1 MRRTDMRRVDRTL
14 SGLGARDSGLAAWGS
29 RLLAVAMFIV
39 GFAFAQT
46 AAAQDIA
53 VKNARV
59 ILTAAD
65 PKTAT
70 VVGTIDNPGMYAT
83 YLTGATADIAE
94 RIELRDA
101 RKANAVVK
109 EVEIPAFGALTL
121 EARGLHL
128 KLVNL
133 KRPLRAGERIDV
145 MLVNEAQ
152 VKTRISAVVAAR

>member
-1 MRRTDMRRVDRTL
+1 MRKGT
-14 SGLGARDSGLAAWGS
+14 GARGL
-29 RLLAVAMFIV
+29 RLLMATAMFVV
-39 GFAFAQT
+39 GIAFAQT

-59 ILTAAD
+59 VLSAAD
-65 PKTAT
+65 PKSAT
-70 VVGTIDNPGMYAT
+70 FVGTIDNPGMYAT
-83 YLTGATADIAE
+83 YLTGATADVAE
-94 RIELRDA
+94 LVELRDA
-101 RKANAVVK
+101 KKANAVVK
-109 EVEIPAFGALTL
+109 EVAIPEFGALTL